1 MLDIKAYE
9 NFEQASKAVLSFL
22 QARLGLSL
30 WMVTRTDGQ
39 NWVVL
44 NIEDSFYQIQAGS
57 VFKWTDSFCSR
68 MAQGLGPRIAPD
80 VAQCEAYLQAPIGQ
94 QIPIKAYVGV
104 PLLDKHGL
112 LFGTLCA
119 IDPHTQSSSIE
130 NELPLVELCARLLM
144 TILESD
150 MQKAEAQRYAER
162 AEQEALKDGL
172 TSLYN
177 RRAWDNLLM
186 KEELR
191 CSQYGY
197 SAAVVV
203 LDLDYLKVVN
213 DKQGHIAGDNLLKSI
228 AQCLQAVVTSKDI
241 VARIGGD
248 EFVVLLVETDDNQ
261 AKTLV
266 DRLEQQLS
274 SAKIEASVGYD
285 VRHPTYGIIHAWNHA
300 DRKMYAHKMAK
311 RRDTPDSIRR
321 KPHEPDYF
329 L

>member
-1 MLDIKAYE
+1 
-9 NFEQASKAVLSFL
+9 
-22 QARLGLSL
+22 
-30 WMVTRTDGQ
+30 
-39 NWVVL
+39 
-44 NIEDSFYQIQAGS
+44 
-57 VFKWTDSFCSR
+57 
-68 MAQGLGPRIAPD
+68 
-80 VAQCEAYLQAPIGQ
+80 
-94 QIPIKAYVGV
+94 
-104 PLLDKHGL
+104 
-112 LFGTLCA
+112 
-119 IDPHTQSSSIE
+119 
-130 NELPLVELCARLLM
+130 M

-228 AQCLQAVVTSKDI
+228 AQCLQQVVTSKDI